1 MPIRPARRARATAR
15 SPRRPGKN
23 RAADVRSARRG
34 AHFTPRARPPC
45 AVVRAGAQVVTGDW
59 AAIRAAQTDEVF
71 GNYFYE
77 EVRDAGKSR

>member
-1 MPIRPARRARATAR
+1 M
-15 SPRRPGKN
+15 G
-23 RAADVRSARRG
+23 DG
-34 AHFTPRARPPC
+34 D
-45 AVVRAGAQVVTGDW
+45 AGAWQVVTGDW